1 MPTVAIVGRKNVG
14 KSSLFNRLIGK
25 RLSIVH
31 SEPGITRDRI
41 YGEVTWRG
49 RRFNIIDTGGFFPQE
64 DSILAAKITHQIEL
78 ALKEADLIYFVV
90 DAKAG
95 LFATD
100 ELIGSYLRRLNKK
113 VFLLINK
120 VDSPRDTIKT
130 LEFSKLGITDSFNVS
145 AEAGIGFGEVLD
157 QTIKNLPEIEKVRE
171 DRCIKLLILG
181 RPNAGKSTL
190 LNTILNQERAVVDER
205 PGTTRD
211 LLNARFVYRDKE
223 FEIIDTCGLKKP
235 SAIKNPI
242 EFYSVMRVMRVID
255 EIDIAVILFDI
266 LQGVVREDLRIA
278 SLVLSKQKGMVVA
291 PNKIDLLKKVSLPS
305 VISAA
310 RDSFYFI
317 DFVPIIPISSKENIG
332 IDKLLNTCL
341 NVHLEAGKVLDREAL
356 RAIPANLK
364 PPPLGEVLKINQIKS
379 RPPVFE
385 VSITAE
391 VGENYIKYLRNT
403 IRNYFGFCGVPILIK
418 TRIIKKRR

>member
-14 KSSLFNRLIGK
+14 KSSIFNRLLGK

-31 SEPGITRDRI
+31 SEPGITRDRV
-41 YGEVTWRG
+41 YGEVTWCG
-49 RRFNIIDTGGFFPQE
+49 RRFNLIDTGGFFPQE
-64 DSILAAKITHQIEL
+64 DNILAAKITRQIEL

-95 LFATD
+95 LLVTD

-113 VFLLINK
+113 IFLLINK
-120 VDSPRDTIKT
+120 VDNRNDTLKT
-130 LEFSKLGITDSFNVS
+130 MEFSKLGITDLFNVS

-157 QTIKNLPEIEKVRE
+157 ETIKNLPETETVRE
-171 DRCIKLLILG
+171 KKCLRLLILG

-211 LLNARFVYRDKE
+211 LLNARFVHRNKE
-223 FEIIDTCGLKKP
+223 FEIIDTCGLKKT
-235 SAIKNPI
+235 SAIRNPI

-255 EIDIAVILFDI
+255 DVDVAVIVFDV

-278 SLVLSKQKGMVVA
+278 SLVLSKQKGMVIA
-291 PNKIDLLKKVSLPS
+291 PNKIDLLKKVSLTS
-305 VISAA
+305 VISAV
-310 RDSFYFI
+310 RNSFYFI
-317 DFVPIIPISSKENIG
+317 DFVPIVPISAKDNIG

-341 NVHLEAGKVLDREAL
+341 DVYLEAGKVLDRKTLEA
-356 RAIPANLK
+356 IIVNLK
-364 PPPLGEVLKINQIKS
+364 PPSQGEVIKINQIKS
-379 RPPVFE
+379 RPPIFE

-391 VGENYIKYLRNT
+391 VRENYIKYLRNV
-403 IRNYFGFCGVPILIK
+403 IRNYFGFCGVPVLIK
-418 TRIIKKRR
+418 TRVIKKR